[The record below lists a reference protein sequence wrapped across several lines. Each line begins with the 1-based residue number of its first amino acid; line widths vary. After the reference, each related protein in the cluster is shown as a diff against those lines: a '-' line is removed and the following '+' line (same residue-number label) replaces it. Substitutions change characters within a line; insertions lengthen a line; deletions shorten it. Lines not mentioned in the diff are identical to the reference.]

1 MRTDPPAMSR
11 IVWTDRAVFSASVA
25 AVALL
30 LGPGYGPINALCGPA
45 PEGAGAMSWPELLYE
60 LPEDGF
66 VRMMAALGLVLAVRL
81 LTGVLLAFAARVPG
95 RTGVRAAWM
104 SMYVTPPPARR
115 LVHLLISVSLS
126 SWTGAAL
133 AAAPA
138 LAATSPAA
146 TVVPAPVLAPP
157 EATLQTWPDLARP
170 GVDVRSSLP
179 RAAHRTGQQSWPDLG
194 RPGTAAPS
202 APTPKAA
209 PKLTKSPSADA
220 PGPKPPAR
228 PAGHAAASQ
237 PASSPTAAAAAAAPA
252 ATDVVVTAGDCLW
265 TLAARD
271 LEQRGMT
278 EPTPR
283 DIATATEK
291 WWQANRSVIG
301 TDPDRLMPGE
311 HLRPPA

>member
-1 MRTDPPAMSR
+1 
-11 IVWTDRAVFSASVA
+11 
-25 AVALL
+25 VALL
-30 LGPGYGPINALCGPA
+30 LGPGYGFINAICGPV
-45 PEGAGAMSWPELLYE
+45 PVEAGAMSWPELLYE

-66 VRMMAALGLVLAVRL
+66 VRMMAALGVVLAVRL
-81 LTGVLLAFAARVPG
+81 LAGVLLAFAARVPG
-95 RTGVRAAWM
+95 RMGVRAAWM

-170 GVDVRSSLP
+170 GADVPSSLP
-179 RAAHRTGQQSWPDLG
+179 RTAHSTGQQPWPDLG
-194 RPGTAAPS
+194 RPGTDAPS
-202 APTPKAA
+202 APTPETA
-209 PKLTKSPSADA
+209 PKQPKSLGQPPNDA
-220 PGPKPPAR
+220 PGPKPTSRPFSR
-228 PAGHAAASQ
+228 PAAHPTAGQ
-237 PASSPTAAAAAAAPA
+237 PVSSPIVPPAATPPA

-271 LEQRGMT
+271 LEQRGGNA
-278 EPTPR
+278 PTSA
-283 DIATATEK
+283 DIAVATEK

-311 HLRPPA
+311 QLQPPA

>member
-1 MRTDPPAMSR
+1 MSR
-11 IVWTDRAVFSASVA
+11 IVWNDRAVFGASVA

-30 LGPGYGPINALCGPA
+30 LGPGYGLINALCGPA

-81 LTGVLLAFAARVPG
+81 LAGVLLAFAARVPG

-115 LVHLLISVSLS
+115 FVHLLISVSLS

-138 LAATSPAA
+138 LAATSPTA

-170 GVDVRSSLP
+170 GADVPSSLP

-194 RPGTAAPS
+194 RPGTDAPS

-209 PKLTKSPSADA
+209 PTLSKSLPQPSGDA
-220 PGPKPPAR
+220 PGPKPTAR
-228 PAGHAAASQ
+228 HAGHPAARQ
-237 PASSPTAAAAAAAPA
+237 PASSPTAPPAAAPPA
-252 ATDVVVTAGDCLW
+252 ATDVIVAAGDCLW

-271 LEQRGMT
+271 LGQRGAT
-278 EPTPR
+278 EPTPAG
-283 DIATATEK
+283 IAAATEK

-301 TDPDRLMPGE
+301 TDPDRLMPGQ